1 MVAEVVAV
9 AVTAAQVE
17 VVVVGKAAV
26 AVEEAEEM
34 AAPVAVVAL
43 VSQLG
48 EARREYCPFHT
59 MKQYSGITEHH
70 LEIKT

>member
-1 MVAEVVAV
+1 MVEVAGV
-9 AVTAAQVE
+9 AVTAAKEE

-43 VSQLG
+43 VSSFRVCSSL
-48 EARREYCPFHT
+48 
-59 MKQYSGITEHH
+59 
-70 LEIKT
+70 

>member
-1 MVAEVVAV
+1 MAEVVEV
-9 AVTAAQVE
+9 AVTAAKEE

-43 VSQLG
+43 VSSFLYVLHFKWSKA
-48 EARREYCPFHT
+48 ENNSLIR
-59 MKQYSGITEHH
+59 KQHYVMSYI
-70 LEIKT
+70 